1 MTSGALQ
8 AELKEIVYGFC
19 LSQCVHVA
27 ATLGIA
33 DCLKDGPKTCAEL
46 AGLTGSHPAA
56 LCRLLRALAS
66 IGIFSEDED
75 GCFMLTPLADL
86 LRTDSQESMHA
97 EVLHFLHPSCWAPW
111 GQLLHSVKTGEAAFS
126 MIFGKDVWEYRARHP
141 EIRSIFDAMNS
152 AKSKHE
158 RNVVLQHLDFSNV
171 DLIVDVGGGKGE
183 LMTEI
188 LSQQTRLHGVLFDL
202 PHVLAGVG
210 SLLREAGVED
220 RCQMKSGDFF
230 HEVPKGGDMYLLK
243 AIIHNWNNE
252 EAIAI
257 LRNCRQAMSSRA
269 RIVLIETVLDP
280 EKPNPGNIMDLHM
293 LVINGGQERTP
304 AEFGALLDA
313 SGFRLRNILKTAAG
327 ISLIEGIPT

>member
-1 MTSGALQ
+1 MTSHALQ

-75 GCFMLTPLADL
+75 GCFMLTPLAEL
-86 LRTDSQESMHA
+86 LRTDTDASLHA
-97 EVLHFLHPSCWAPW
+97 GALHMLHPSSWAPW
-111 GQLLHSVKTGEAAFS
+111 GQLLHSVRTGEPAFPK
-126 MIFGKDVWEYRARHP
+126 IFGEDAWAYRSRHP
-141 EIRSIFDAMNS
+141 EISAIFDTMATVM
-152 AKSKHE
+152 SKQE
-158 RNVVLQHLDFSNV
+158 AGVILSHLDLSNV
-171 DLIVDVGGGKGE
+171 GQIIDVGGGKGE
-183 LMTEI
+183 LIADI
-188 LSQQTRLHGVLFDL
+188 LSHQTNLRGVLFDQ
-202 PHVLAGVG
+202 PHVVAGADEVLQAAGV
-210 SLLREAGVED
+210 AD
-220 RCQMKSGDFF
+220 RCRIEPGDFF
-230 HEVPKGGDMYLLK
+230 IEVPKDGDMYLLK
-243 AIIHNWNNE
+243 AVIHNWNNE
-252 EAIAI
+252 AAIAI
-257 LRNCRQAMSSRA
+257 LRNCRQAMSSHA
-269 RIVLIETVLDP
+269 RMVLVESVFDPARPTV
-280 EKPNPGNIMDLHM
+280 GNLMDLHM
-293 LVINGGQERTP
+293 LVIHGGQERTP